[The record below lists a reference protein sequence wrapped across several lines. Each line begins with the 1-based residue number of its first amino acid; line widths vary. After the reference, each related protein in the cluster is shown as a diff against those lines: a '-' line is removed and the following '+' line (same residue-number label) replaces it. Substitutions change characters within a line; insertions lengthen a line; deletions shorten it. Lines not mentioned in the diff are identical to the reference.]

1 MKKEDFGSCL
11 RAQRK
16 AKGLTIEKLAEQLDL
31 SETFLGDI
39 ERGDKT
45 PSLQTI
51 QKIITVLDISADTL
65 FPHGAESTIEA
76 RPFKEKLD
84 SLSPAQH
91 RVVED
96 LVDSLLRNIDDKNQ

>member
-1 MKKEDFGSCL
+1 MKMEDFGACL

-16 AKGLTIEKLAEQLDL
+16 AKDLTIEQLAERLGL
-31 SETFLGDI
+31 SATFLGEV
-39 ERGDKT
+39 ERSDKT

-51 QKIITVLDISADTL
+51 QKIITVLDISADSL
-65 FPHGAESTIEA
+65 FPHGESTTLDV

-96 LVDSLLRNIDDKNQ
+96 LVDSLLRNIDPKN